1 MQAMGGHG
9 GRSKQSGRSG
19 RALWGQGWACTG
31 ALEVEKMGPWSYCC
45 LWGQEPWVHGGHR
58 GRRDGAMR
66 GGRSGWEG
74 CTGTLYG
81 ARSHGSL

>member
-1 MQAMGGHG
+1 MGLGP
-9 GRSKQSGRSG
+9 
-19 RALWGQGWACTG
+19 WGQGWGCTG
-31 ALEVEKMGPWSYCC
+31 AFEVEKMGPWR
-45 LWGQEPWVHGGHR
+45 LLAMGPGAMGHGGHR

-74 CTGTLYG
+74 RSKGRAACTGALYG